1 MHVIGP
7 PVSMNRSR
15 GTLLPLIYDNITRLS
30 RLFSRVKDNVHIK
43 CIVIQKLKKKRKRN
57 WKENEIVNKNHYY
70 FSYRFKDVQQV
81 KYRIIIISTRAIQEA

>member
-15 GTLLPLIYDNITRLS
+15 GTHLLPLIYDNITRLS

-57 WKENEIVNKNHYY
+57 
-70 FSYRFKDVQQV
+70 
-81 KYRIIIISTRAIQEA
+81 

>member
-15 GTLLPLIYDNITRLS
+15 GTHLLPLIYDNITRLS

-43 CIVIQKLKKKRKRN
+43 CIVIQKLKKKE
-57 WKENEIVNKNHYY
+57 KETEK
-70 FSYRFKDVQQV
+70 KM
-81 KYRIIIISTRAIQEA
+81 KL

>member
-43 CIVIQKLKKKRKRN
+43 CIVIQKLKKKE
-57 WKENEIVNKNHYY
+57 KETEK
-70 FSYRFKDVQQV
+70 KM
-81 KYRIIIISTRAIQEA
+81 KL